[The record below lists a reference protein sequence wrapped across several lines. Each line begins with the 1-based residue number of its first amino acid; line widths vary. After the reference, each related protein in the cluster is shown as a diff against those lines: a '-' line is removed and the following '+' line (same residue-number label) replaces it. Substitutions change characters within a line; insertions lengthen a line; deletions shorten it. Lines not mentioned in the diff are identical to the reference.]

1 MLKIK
6 TLINIYIILK
16 FLMPLK
22 EKKIFLFQIGGSPFE
37 QRRGRVRH
45 SLPVPVISLISLN
58 KNV

>member
-22 EKKIFLFQIGGSPFE
+22 KKYFFFKLVGPRLSGDE
-37 QRRGRVRH
+37 DE
-45 SLPVPVISLISLN
+45 
-58 KNV
+58 